1 MVAEKRGTIRE
12 AMTRFVKLRI
22 LEHVCNNVDFL
33 IGKDRAGPLCNL
45 RDPWVLLADEAT
57 LLEFRPATR
66 RRLNRRDSELR
77 EPGLY
82 ILTSGELRES
92 GRGGVDLD
100 GTSLPIIFAELPG
113 TDLVSS
119 RTFDIVTPV
128 TVLRIGAEAFASN
141 FISRP
146 AFEKLLNTVRNS
158 INNQNTKPKPRQREI
173 AGPIRVLFLA
183 ANPVTTGR
191 LRIDQEAREIEEKLQ
206 RSGERDKIELI
217 TQWAVRFEDLQR
229 CLLEFKPH
237 IVHFSGHGTN
247 ENELI
252 VEDRAGAPRVLEQ
265 ETLLELFDALRNN
278 IRVVILNACYSAVQ
292 ATAITGVIDCAI
304 GMTNKIGDQA
314 AIAFAAS
321 FYQALAYGETIA
333 TAHRL
338 GNLALKREAKQ
349 KDAEA
354 VLVKAEGIDVA
365 QITIVG

>member
-1 MVAEKRGTIRE
+1 
-12 AMTRFVKLRI
+12 
-22 LEHVCNNVDFL
+22 
-33 IGKDRAGPLCNL
+33 
-45 RDPWVLLADEAT
+45 
-57 LLEFRPATR
+57 
-66 RRLNRRDSELR
+66 
-77 EPGLY
+77 
-82 ILTSGELRES
+82 
-92 GRGGVDLD
+92 LD

-128 TVLRIGAEAFASN
+128 TVLRIGADAFANN

-146 AFEKLLNTVRNS
+146 VFEKLLNTVRNS
-158 INNQNTKPKPRQREI
+158 IHNQNTKPKPPRREI

-217 TQWAVRFEDLQR
+217 TRWAVRFEDLQR

-247 ENELI
+247 ENELV

-278 IRVVILNACYSAVQ
+278 IRVVILNACYSVVQ

-349 KDAEA
+349 KDADA
-354 VLVKAEGIDVA
+354 VLVKAEGVDVA